1 MILAELELFHSRP
14 IAPTR
19 RVALGH
25 LDLPVDPA
33 PGFGGLLLGG
43 VVAAHMPALDPDLF
57 DDLHTLTVQLE
68 RGRRVSQPRLRHRLQ
83 SDRVGL
89 QRSVHQLVG
98 EGERLT
104 FEVEDDQGSA
114 AQHVLAA
121 VYAAALLPYGPRT
134 LVMAVIR
141 KAMRWGGALDHT
153 LVTYLSGLTHD
164 HAWSLQA
171 HRDPIGWALGVLDL
185 TGNGNGNGNGNGAGS
200 GHVTT
205 ARYSRRA
212 VQRRF
217 RDLVSRAHP
226 DHGGDAVGAAAR
238 IAELSEARR
247 VLLQGR

>member
-14 IAPTR
+14 I
-19 RVALGH
+19 
-25 LDLPVDPA
+25 A

-43 VVAAHMPALDPDLF
+43 VVAAHMPALDPELF

-68 RGRRVSQPRLRHRLQ
+68 RGQKVPQPRLRHRLQ
-83 SDRVGL
+83 ADRVGL

-104 FEVEDDQGSA
+104 FELEQDKGSA
-114 AQHVLAA
+114 AQHILAA

-134 LVMAVIR
+134 PVMGVIR

-164 HAWSLQA
+164 QAWSLQA

-185 TGNGNGNGNGNGAGS
+185 TGHGNGGNGS

-205 ARYSRRA
+205 PRFSRRA

-226 DHGGDAVGAAAR
+226 DHGGDAAGAAAR
-238 IAELSEARR
+238 IAELTEARR
-247 VLLQGR
+247 VLLQGK